1 MLFSALPAMPVPAL
15 PQNALCRDAID
26 YFIANPSIRLIAVVD
41 ENSRPIGALSRI
53 KIVLK
58 AAGQFGRALYDKRPI
73 SEFIEPPQF
82 VVSREES
89 VAGICGSLSGDH
101 VTNAPDGYIIVDE
114 QGRYAGIVDG
124 LAVLRALLARNVSL
138 VEELNHEVSIRR
150 KAEHEARRLADT
162 DTLTGLS
169 NRRVFLEA
177 VDAAVSSGE
186 PAVLAYIDLDRFK
199 YLNDKYGHAVGDD
212 ALRISSSRILSWRP
226 DTFVAR
232 LGGDEFGI
240 LLRGETLDAE
250 FVADV
255 CKLHDLICMPFV
267 SKPGAISV
275 GASIG
280 MAAFPKDA
288 ANRPEWLH
296 AADKAMQRAKQDSGG
311 VRCFDA
317 RIDLEEAK
325 HTRLTDALHTAVSSD
340 LIKPA
345 FQPFIDLSTGRV
357 AGHEV
362 LARWNGPD
370 LGFMPGPSEF
380 IPIVERLGLIDDLFW
395 SVAGQALATYARMDS
410 KLKIAL
416 NVSPLQFASHLF
428 PSRLAA
434 LAARTGIR
442 CSQIEIEITETAMF
456 RDMTHTVD
464 MLRQLSDLGITIAL
478 DDFGTGY
485 SSLTLVK
492 ELPLT
497 KLKIDKSFVQSAAR
511 SASSEKIVSAAIGL
525 SKALGILC
533 CAEGV
538 EDVETLARL
547 EKLDCD
553 LVQGFLFG
561 KPDLQLETATW
572 PIPVTW
578 KSAS

>member
-1 MLFSALPAMPVPAL
+1 MLFSELPAMSVVAL
-15 PQNALCRDAID
+15 PQHALCRDAID
-26 YFIANPSIRLIAVVD
+26 YFVANPAIRLIAVVD
-41 ENSRPIGALSRI
+41 ANFRPIGALSRI

-73 SEFIEPPQF
+73 EEFIEPPQF
-82 VVSREES
+82 VVSRDES
-89 VAGICGSLSGDH
+89 VAGICGSLSGDNI
-101 VTNAPDGYIIVDE
+101 TNAPDGYILVDE
-114 QGRYAGIVDG
+114 HGKYAGIVDG
-124 LAVLRALLARNVSL
+124 LAVLRALLALNVSL
-138 VEELNHEVSIRR
+138 VDELNHEVTIRR
-150 KAEHEARRLADT
+150 QAEREARRLADT

-177 VDAAVSSGE
+177 VDSAVSSGE
-186 PAVLAYIDLDRFK
+186 PAILAYIDLDRFK

-212 ALRISSSRILSWRP
+212 ALKVTSSRILSWRP
-226 DTFVAR
+226 DMFVAR

-240 LLRGETLDAE
+240 LLRGETLDADFE
-250 FVADV
+250 AEID
-255 CKLHDLICMPFV
+255 KLHDTICTPFV
-267 SKPGAISV
+267 SKPGAVSV

-280 MAAFPKDA
+280 IAAFPKDA

-296 AADKAMQRAKQDSGG
+296 AADKAMQRAKQESGG
-311 VRCFDA
+311 VLSFDA

-325 HTRLTDALHTAVSSD
+325 QTRLTDALHATVSGN

-345 FQPFIDLSTGRV
+345 FQPFVDVSTGKV
-357 AGHEV
+357 VGHEV
-362 LARWNGPD
+362 LARWHGPD
-370 LGFMPGPSEF
+370 LGFLPGPSEF

-395 SVAGQALATYARMDS
+395 SVAGQALDSYARS
-410 KLKIAL
+410 GSNLKIAL

-464 MLRQLSDLGITIAL
+464 VLRQLSDLGMTIAL

-497 KLKIDKSFVQSAAR
+497 KLKIDKSFVQSAAH

-538 EDVETLARL
+538 EDIETLARL
-547 EKLDCD
+547 KRMDCD
-553 LVQGFLFG
+553 LVQGYLFG
-561 KPDLQLETATW
+561 RPVLSLDNVGKPSLLTS
-572 PIPVTW
+572 VG
-578 KSAS
+578 